1 MADFHVLGIDPGFA
15 SIGWSVV
22 RIDATGEH
30 LVDLGVIRTEKSAA
44 KRNVR
49 ASEDNLERAKEIA
62 QEIQDLIGKYRIQL
76 VCAETMSYPRNSSA
90 AAKMAMCWGVMAAIA
105 QQHKIP
111 IAQATPQEVK
121 KAVTGRKDASKEEVQ
136 EAVRGLFPALQGGE
150 AKHGGPYILRA
161 VPRSL
166 WEHPYDATAAVV
178 ACRES
183 EVFLL
188 ARRMASCADSTKS
201 SSPAT

>member
-1 MADFHVLGIDPGFA
+1 MSDCFVLGVDPGFA
-15 SIGWSVV
+15 SVGWSVLKLLPS
-22 RIDATGEH
+22 GEE
-30 LVDLGVIRTEKSAA
+30 LVEMGVIRTEKSAA

-62 QEIQDLIGKYRIQL
+62 AAFQTLIDKYRVQL
-76 VCAETMSYPRNSSA
+76 ICAETMSYPRNSSA
-90 AAKMAMCWGVMAAIA
+90 AAKMAMCWGVLAALA
-105 QQHKIP
+105 HQYGIP

-121 KAVTGRKDASKEEVQ
+121 KAVTGRKDSSKEEVQ
-136 EAVRGLFPALQGGE
+136 EAVRSLFPVLQGGE

-178 ACRES
+178 ACRQS
-183 EVFLL
+183 EVLL
-188 ARRMASCADSTKS
+188 FARRVASCEASTK
-201 SSPAT
+201 

>member
-22 RIDATGEH
+22 RIAATGEH

-62 QEIQDLIGKYRIQL
+62 LEIQDLIGKYRIQL

-136 EAVRGLFPALQGGE
+136 EAVRGLFQPLQGAE

-188 ARRMASCADSTKS
+188 ARRMASCADSTRS